1 MRKIFVVM
9 LALLLLGCIA
19 GCGQKSD
26 DHKDEPDVHTLA
38 DKLMSGLTFEDSVSE
53 VLPDVALKYYGID
66 SAGIVDCDVHISTGA
81 TSEEVAVFEA
91 QTAIDAQS
99 ILDVMKTR
107 QDTQIKTYFEY
118 NSNEVSRLDDAVVEA
133 HDRFVVYVVS
143 NDSAKAEEIIRGY
156 LE

>member
-1 MRKIFVVM
+1 M
-9 LALLLLGCIA
+9 
-19 GCGQKSD
+19 
-26 DHKDEPDVHTLA
+26 
-38 DKLMSGLTFEDSVSE
+38 
-53 VLPDVALKYYGID
+53 
-66 SAGIVDCDVHISTGA
+66 
-81 TSEEVAVFEA
+81 AVFEA

-133 HDRFVVYVVS
+133 YGRFVVYVVS
-143 NDSAKAEEIIRGY
+143 NDSAKAEEIIKGY